1 MITIINY
8 GSGNVAAIANAYK
21 RLNIDYV
28 VATKP
33 DELYHGSKLILPG
46 VGAFDK
52 TMELLNSS
60 GLTDE
65 LNQLVLTKKIPIL
78 GVCVGM
84 HVMANK
90 SEEGNLKGL
99 GWFDASV
106 KKLDVSVLNQKPYL
120 PHMGWNSVKSHLNHD
135 LFNDVDLNRGY
146 YFLHSFYFSCNNLKN
161 ILAST
166 FYGFDFPSVV
176 NVGNIYGV
184 QFHPEKSHSNGLNLF
199 ANFANF

>member
-8 GSGNVAAIANAYK
+8 GSGNIAAIANIYK

-28 VATKP
+28 VASKP
-33 DELYHGSKLILPG
+33 NQLCLGSKLILPG

-65 LNQLVLTKKIPIL
+65 LNQLVLIKKMPIL

-135 LFNDVDLNRGY
+135 LFNDVDLNKGY
-146 YFLHSFYFSCNNLKN
+146 YFLHSFYFSCNNLN
-161 ILAST
+161 NVLAST
-166 FYGFDFPSVV
+166 FYGYDFPSVV

-199 ANFANF
+199 ANFANL

>member
-28 VATKP
+28 VASKP
-33 DELYHGSKLILPG
+33 DELHLGSKLILPG

-65 LNQLVLTKKIPIL
+65 LNHLVLIKKMPIL

-84 HVMANK
+84 HVMAKK

-106 KKLDVSVLNQKPYL
+106 KKLDISVLNQKLYL
-120 PHMGWNSVKSHLNHD
+120 PHMGWNSVKPHLKHD
-135 LFNDVDLNRGY
+135 LFNGVDLIKGY
-146 YFLHSFYFSCNNLKN
+146 YFLHSFYFSCHNLKN
-161 ILAST
+161 VLAST
-166 FYGFDFPSVV
+166 FYGYDFPSAV
-176 NVGNIYGV
+176 NAGNIYGV
-184 QFHPEKSHSNGLNLF
+184 QFHPEKSHSNGLKLF
-199 ANFANF
+199 ANFANL

>member
-28 VATKP
+28 VASKP
-33 DELYHGSKLILPG
+33 NELCLGSKLILPG

-135 LFNDVDLNRGY
+135 LFNDVDLNKGY
-146 YFLHSFYFSCNNLKN
+146 YFLHSFYFSCNNLN
-161 ILAST
+161 NVLAST
-166 FYGFDFPSVV
+166 FYGYDFPSVV

-199 ANFANF
+199 ANFANL

>member
-135 LFNDVDLNRGY
+135 LFNDVDLN
-146 YFLHSFYFSCNNLKN
+146 
-161 ILAST
+161 
-166 FYGFDFPSVV
+166 
-176 NVGNIYGV
+176 
-184 QFHPEKSHSNGLNLF
+184 
-199 ANFANF
+199 

>member
-8 GSGNVAAIANAYK
+8 GSGNIAAIVNIYK

-33 DELYHGSKLILPG
+33 DELYRSSKLILPG

-60 GLTDE
+60 GLTKE
-65 LNQLVLTKKIPIL
+65 LNHLVLTKKIPIL

-90 SEEGNLKGL
+90 SEEGKLKGL

-106 KKLDVSVLNQKPYL
+106 RKLDKSALNQKPYL
-120 PHMGWNSVKSHLNHD
+120 PHMGWNSVKPHLNHD
-135 LFNDVDLNRGY
+135 LFNDVDFKKGY
-146 YFLHSFYFSCNNLKN
+146 YFLHSYYFSCFNLKN
-161 ILAST
+161 VLTST
-166 FYGFDFPSVV
+166 FYGIDFPSTVITD
-176 NVGNIYGV
+176 NVIGV
-184 QFHPEKSHSNGLNLF
+184 QFHPEKSHSNGIKLF
-199 ANFANF
+199 ANFASL

>member
-1 MITIINY
+1 MIAIINY
-8 GSGNVAAIANAYK
+8 GSGNIAAIANTYN

-28 VATKP
+28 VASKP
-33 DELYHGSKLILPG
+33 DELHLVSKLILPG

-65 LNQLVLTKKIPIL
+65 LNHLVLTKKIPIL

-84 HVMANK
+84 HVMAKK

-120 PHMGWNSVKSHLNHD
+120 PHMGWNEVEAEGTFE
-135 LFNDVDLNRGY
+135 LFSDIQDKAT
-146 YFLHSFYFSCNNLKN
+146 FYFVHK
-161 ILAST
+161 IGRAH
-166 FYGFDFPSVV
+166 V
-176 NVGNIYGV
+176 
-184 QFHPEKSHSNGLNLF
+184 
-199 ANFANF
+199 